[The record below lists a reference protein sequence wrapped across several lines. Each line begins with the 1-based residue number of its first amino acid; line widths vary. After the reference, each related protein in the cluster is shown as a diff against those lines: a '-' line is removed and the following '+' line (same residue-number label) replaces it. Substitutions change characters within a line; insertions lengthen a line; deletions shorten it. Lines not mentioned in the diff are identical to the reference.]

1 MRLQEALPLSTRLH
15 WETLP
20 VSTYT
25 DAAGPGCQGQQAAR
39 LPHTSEAR
47 QPETGRGNKRRAH
60 SDLANALGVH
70 AALIAEAP
78 LVKR

>member
-1 MRLQEALPLSTRLH
+1 MRLQEALPLSSRLH

-20 VSTYT
+20 VSPYA

-39 LPHTSEAR
+39 LPHIPEAR
-47 QPETGRGNKRRAH
+47 QPETGRGNKHRAH
-60 SDLANALGVH
+60 SDDALGVH

-78 LVKR
+78 LVRR